1 MTNTWIVVA
10 DEAKARVLSLSKLT
24 EPLVEFK
31 TSTSS
36 EAKMLDRELV
46 SDKSGTS
53 HGGSGQGRHSVGER
67 HENKEQYEIR
77 FAKEIGDYLEE
88 NRQTNTYSKLII
100 IAAPRFLGVLRKV
113 FTKGVL
119 ELITLEVDK
128 DLTMMDTQVIKEY
141 LPPYL

>member
-1 MTNTWIVVA
+1 MANTWIVVA
-10 DEAKARVLSLSKLT
+10 DEATARILSMSKLT

-36 EAKMLDRELV
+36 EAKMLDQELV

-53 HGGSGQGRHSVGER
+53 HGGSGQGRHSVSER
-67 HENKEQYEIR
+67 NEHKEQYGVR

-88 NRQTNTYSKLII
+88 KRQKNAYSKLII
-100 IAAPRFLGVLRKV
+100 IAAPRLLGVLRKV
-113 FTKGVL
+113 LSKGVL

-128 DLTMMDTQVIKEY
+128 DLTMMDSQVIREY
-141 LPPYL
+141 LPPIL